1 MSEPMATT
9 PSLVDLGRQLMD
21 EARDLIRKEI
31 ELAKVEI
38 IALVKTNA
46 LALGLFAGAAVV
58 ALVFLIMLQV
68 AIIFTLPFAVQWI
81 VAWCL
86 AAFWLIVLIVLALV
100 GKSKLKFEPP
110 EKTIATIKGDI
121 EWAKGQIHSNGKS

>member
-1 MSEPMATT
+1 MATT

-38 IALVKTNA
+38 IALLKTNA
-46 LALGLFAGAAVV
+46 IAMGLFLGAAVV
-58 ALVFLIMLQV
+58 ALVFLVMLQV
-68 AIIFTLPFAVQWI
+68 AIILTVPTSVQWI
-81 VAWCL
+81 LAWCL
-86 AAFWLIVLIVLALV
+86 AALWLIVLIVLALV
-100 GKSKLKFEPP
+100 GRAKLKFEPP
-110 EKTIATIKGDI
+110 EKTISTIKGDI

>member
-1 MSEPMATT
+1 MATTT
-9 PSLVDLGRQLMD
+9 PSLVELGRELMD

-38 IALVKTNA
+38 IALLKTNA
-46 LALGLFAGAAVV
+46 VAVGLFLGAAVV

-68 AIIFTLPFAVQWI
+68 AIIITLPFLAQWI

-86 AAFWLIVLIVLALV
+86 AAFWLIVLIILALV

-110 EKTIATIKGDI
+110 EKTISTIKGDI

>member
-1 MSEPMATT
+1 MATIS
-9 PSLVDLGRQLMD
+9 SLVELGRQLMD

-38 IALVKTNA
+38 IALLKTNA
-46 LALGLFAGAAVV
+46 IAIGLFLGAAVV
-58 ALVFLIMLQV
+58 ALVFLVMLQV
-68 AIIFTLPFAVQWI
+68 AIILTVPTSVQWI

-86 AAFWLIVLIVLALV
+86 AALWLIVLIVLALV
-100 GKSKLKFEPP
+100 GRAKLKFEPP
-110 EKTIATIKGDI
+110 EKTISTIKGDI

>member
-1 MSEPMATT
+1 MATT

-38 IALVKTNA
+38 IALLKTNA
-46 LALGLFAGAAVV
+46 IAMGLFLGAAVV
-58 ALVFLIMLQV
+58 ALVFLVMLQV
-68 AIIFTLPFAVQWI
+68 AIILTVPTSVQWI

-86 AAFWLIVLIVLALV
+86 AALWLIVLIVLALV
-100 GKSKLKFEPP
+100 GRAKLKFEPP
-110 EKTIATIKGDI
+110 EKTISTIKGDI

>member
-1 MSEPMATT
+1 
-9 PSLVDLGRQLMD
+9 MD

-38 IALVKTNA
+38 IALLKTNA
-46 LALGLFAGAAVV
+46 IAMGLFLGAAVV
-58 ALVFLIMLQV
+58 ALVFLVMLQV
-68 AIIFTLPFAVQWI
+68 AIILTVPTSVQWI

-86 AAFWLIVLIVLALV
+86 AALWLIVLIVLALV
-100 GKSKLKFEPP
+100 GRAKLKFEPP
-110 EKTIATIKGDI
+110 EKTISTIKGDI

>member
-1 MSEPMATT
+1 MATT

-21 EARDLIRKEI
+21 EARDLIRKEN

-38 IALVKTNA
+38 IALLKTNA
-46 LALGLFAGAAVV
+46 IAMGLFLGAAVV
-58 ALVFLIMLQV
+58 ALVFLVMLQV
-68 AIIFTLPFAVQWI
+68 AIILTVPTSVQWI

-86 AAFWLIVLIVLALV
+86 AALWLIVLIVLALV
-100 GKSKLKFEPP
+100 GRAKLKFEPP
-110 EKTIATIKGDI
+110 EKTISTIKGDI

>member
-1 MSEPMATT
+1 MATI
-9 PSLVDLGRQLMD
+9 PSLVELGRQLMD

-38 IALVKTNA
+38 IALLKTNA
-46 LALGLFAGAAVV
+46 IAIGLFLGAAVV
-58 ALVFLIMLQV
+58 ALVFLVMLQV
-68 AIIFTLPFAVQWI
+68 AIILTVPTSVQWI

-86 AAFWLIVLIVLALV
+86 AALWLIVLIVLALV
-100 GKSKLKFEPP
+100 GRAKLKFEPP
-110 EKTIATIKGDI
+110 EKTISTIKGDI

>member
-1 MSEPMATT
+1 MATT

-38 IALVKTNA
+38 IALLKTNA
-46 LALGLFAGAAVV
+46 IAIGLFLGAAVV
-58 ALVFLIMLQV
+58 ALVFLVMLQV
-68 AIIFTLPFAVQWI
+68 AIILTVPTSVQWI
-81 VAWCL
+81 LAWCL
-86 AAFWLIVLIVLALV
+86 AALWLIVLIVLALV
-100 GKSKLKFEPP
+100 GRAKLKFEPP
-110 EKTIATIKGDI
+110 EKTISTIKGDI

>member
-1 MSEPMATT
+1 MATT

-38 IALVKTNA
+38 IALLKTNA
-46 LALGLFAGAAVV
+46 IAIGLFLGAAVV
-58 ALVFLIMLQV
+58 ALVFLVMLQV
-68 AIIFTLPFAVQWI
+68 AIILTVPTSVQWI

-86 AAFWLIVLIVLALV
+86 AALWLIVLIVLALV
-100 GKSKLKFEPP
+100 GRAKLKFEPP
-110 EKTIATIKGDI
+110 EKTISTIKGDI